1 MARRG
6 IKILIFSIFLFN
18 GFLFHGDLNVSAEEM
33 GKKAVDF
40 RWAFGAMVGPEN
52 DRRLVAITRDTILR
66 SGDKLKMM
74 VELKKKCFLY
84 LFYHT
89 GGGEVHMLFPYD
101 LRQFVNDYE
110 TYKKYYIPRDN
121 MWFELDQQIGL
132 EKFFLLAS
140 EKRLTE
146 LEALYSSYLGA
157 DPQEKQGLAKKIVT
171 KIREIKRKNRK
182 LSTTAERPVQ
192 IGGNTRGA
200 KKNRKEQYPD
210 IDPIAAEV
218 SAGNFYSRTFTI
230 DHQ

>member
-1 MARRG
+1 
-6 IKILIFSIFLFN
+6 
-18 GFLFHGDLNVSAEEM
+18 
-33 GKKAVDF
+33 
-40 RWAFGAMVGPEN
+40 
-52 DRRLVAITRDTILR
+52 
-66 SGDKLKMM
+66 
-74 VELKKKCFLY
+74 
-84 LFYHT
+84 
-89 GGGEVHMLFPYD
+89 MLFPYD